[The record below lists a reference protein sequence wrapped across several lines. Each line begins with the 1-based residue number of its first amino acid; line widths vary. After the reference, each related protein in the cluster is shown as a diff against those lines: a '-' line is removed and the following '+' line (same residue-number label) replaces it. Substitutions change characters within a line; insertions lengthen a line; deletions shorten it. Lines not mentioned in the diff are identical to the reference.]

1 VRRMTRCFVE
11 REASAVICFEDVP
24 LDDVR
29 HYGIAKPRTS
39 GDIFEIDDLIEKPS
53 PDEAPSTLAIAAR
66 YVLAPSIFEALEGTR
81 PGKGGEI
88 QLTDA
93 IRAVIRGG
101 GKVFGVRLNDQE
113 RRYDIGNFDAYFQ
126 AFVEFA
132 LADPRHGAELR
143 RHLEDLLHVPHA

>member
-1 VRRMTRCFVE
+1 VF
-11 REASAVICFEDVP
+11 D
-24 LDDVR
+24 
-29 HYGIAKPRTS
+29 
-39 GDIFEIDDLIEKPS
+39 
-53 PDEAPSTLAIAAR
+53 
-66 YVLAPSIFEALEGTR
+66 ALEKTQ

-93 IRAVIRGG
+93 IRALIRQG
-101 GKVFGVRLNDQE
+101 GKAYGVRLTGGE

-132 LADPRHGAELR
+132 LSDPKHGEGLR